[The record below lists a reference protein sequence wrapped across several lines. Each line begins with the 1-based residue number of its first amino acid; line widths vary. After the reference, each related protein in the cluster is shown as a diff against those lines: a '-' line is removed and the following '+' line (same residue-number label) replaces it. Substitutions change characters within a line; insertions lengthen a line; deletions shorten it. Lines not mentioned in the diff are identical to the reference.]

1 MNQTVLLKVRYW
13 ILLLEWCVAF
23 CSVFV
28 STETIKGI
36 TSLIYIIPGDLI
48 SNSDGGQ
55 WNKKAIWE
63 EKWNFSIWKNL
74 MQSELDH
81 SYQIALGVKALS
93 ITHPAYII
101 NKDSYEKEV
110 SSTKIKGL

>member
-1 MNQTVLLKVRYW
+1 MNQTVFLQGRHW
-13 ILLLEWCVAF
+13 ILLLEWCVTF

-55 WNKKAIWE
+55 RNKKAIWE
-63 EKWNFSIWKNL
+63 EKCNFSIWESL

-81 SYQIALGVKALS
+81 SYQIAHGIKALS
-93 ITHPAYII
+93 ITHPTHII
-101 NKDSYEKEV
+101 NRDSYEKAV

>member
-1 MNQTVLLKVRYW
+1 MNQTLLLQGRHW

-63 EKWNFSIWKNL
+63 EKCNFSIRKSL
-74 MQSELDH
+74 MQSELDL
-81 SYQIALGVKALS
+81 SYHIALGIKALS

-101 NKDSYEKEV
+101 NRYSYEKAV